1 MRHPS
6 TGMVRKRIEGITGL
20 SRALSAREAMEQ
32 VTLSATSSRDRTSR
46 ASGLASLGLGG
57 AGPA

>member
-6 TGMVRKRIEGITGL
+6 TAIDRKRIQGITGL
-20 SRALSAREAMEQ
+20 SHAPGAREAMEQ

-46 ASGLASLGLGG
+46 ASGLASLGLGE